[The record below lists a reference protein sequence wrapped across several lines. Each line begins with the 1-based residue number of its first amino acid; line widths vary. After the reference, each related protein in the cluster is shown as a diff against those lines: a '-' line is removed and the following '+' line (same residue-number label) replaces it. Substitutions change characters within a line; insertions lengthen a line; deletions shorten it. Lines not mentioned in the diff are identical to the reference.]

1 MAEENAG
8 FLELIEKVNQG
19 NTHLHKV
26 EEHTRNSRRH
36 LLEMKKS
43 VFAMAEAA
51 EILATPNEEERRE
64 DIARQERLISAVE
77 AGPKGMGGGS
87 SAEKKGGGGGMLGGL
102 LGGGAGGALGGFLG
116 AAGIGVGA
124 ATAGLGVLM
133 AGGGFLLEKLAEFD
147 GEAVKKNIL
156 ALTDIGDELVAKS
169 GSMTQAFK
177 DGGLLVTMLTGLGVG
192 LAAFGVGAGVNAAVE
207 KFAGDTKWAEAT
219 KANVSTLLGIAD
231 LDYTAASVAGV
242 AGALAALGV
251 GLIAFGAGSA
261 AASAADGVHATVD
274 KFMDTGG
281 FADNVVSNVTTLMG
295 LADLKIGDVAKVSL
309 ALGTLG
315 MGLVLF
321 SAGKAVG
328 SVADLA
334 GAGAQAAGEAA
345 GVKTFMDGGNF
356 GKRVHDEVKSL
367 MAINSL
373 IPSDSGAFAEGG
385 KFIVIMGGLAAGLI
399 AFSIGKAAS
408 AAADGLQAGVS
419 HFGDANNAGFAE
431 RIKSEVDT
439 LLSIAET
446 PMTEPVKFAATMT
459 ALSAGLAVFAVG
471 EGLTTITGFLGNLT
485 GEGGVSNS
493 QRIKNEVDLLLSIG
507 KDGDVEQAK
516 KAATAMKDIGVGL
529 SAFAS
534 QEFVGSLAS
543 AGTAIVSFFSGEE
556 TPFEKIKA
564 LAADADD
571 LEKSAA
577 AIGSV
582 AVNMAKLTKL
592 TVGRNTIN
600 FAEFGQDLKDGVPS
614 IEKAVLGDD
623 GGWFGTKIEGL
634 SKNSSAYA
642 NAQDNIMKLR
652 QAVGEAPA
660 STITNNYYGFN
671 PDGSIATLPNQAPA
685 GGGGS
690 AVDGLVK
697 SGEAHADSSDRLA
710 DHGAASMPGNRA
722 GIVF

>member
-8 FLELIEKVNQG
+8 FLELIEKVNES
-19 NTHLHKV
+19 NTKLHKV

-43 VFAMAEAA
+43 VFEMAQATEL
-51 EILATPNEEERRE
+51 LATPNEEERRE

-77 AGPKGMGGGS
+77 KGGS
-87 SAEKKGGGGGMLGGL
+87 GTAVSSGGEKKGGGGMLGGL

-169 GSMTQAFK
+169 GSMSQAFK
-177 DGGLLVTMLTGLGVG
+177 DGGLLITMLTGLGVG

-219 KANVSTLLGIAD
+219 KTNVTTLLGIAD

-261 AASAADGVHATVD
+261 TATAADGVHATVD

-281 FADNVVSNVTTLMG
+281 FAENTVKNVKTLMG
-295 LADLKIGDVAKVSL
+295 LADIKIGDVGKVSL

-315 MGLVLF
+315 LGLVLF

-334 GAGAQAAGEAA
+334 TAGASAAGTAA
-345 GVKTFMDGGNF
+345 GVQTFMDGGNF
-356 GKRVHDEVKSL
+356 GQRIHDEVESL
-367 MAINSL
+367 MSINSL
-373 IPSDSGAFAEGG
+373 VPADSGVFAEGG
-385 KFIVIMGGLAAGLI
+385 KFSVIMGGLAAGLI
-399 AFSIGKAAS
+399 AFSVGKAAS
-408 AAADGLQAGVS
+408 AAADGLQSGVS
-419 HFGDANNAGFAE
+419 YFGDAGNAGFAE
-431 RIKSEVDT
+431 RIKSEVGT
-439 LLSIAET
+439 LLKIAET

-459 ALSAGLAVFAVG
+459 ALSAGLAVFAAG
-471 EGLTTITGFLGNLT
+471 EGLTTITGFLGSMT
-485 GEGGVSNS
+485 GEEGVSNA
-493 QRIKNEVDLLLSIG
+493 QRIKNEVDILLSIG
-507 KDGDVEQAK
+507 KDGDVDTAK
-516 KAATAMKDIGVGL
+516 KAATAMKDIGAGL
-529 SAFAS
+529 STFAS

-564 LAADADD
+564 LAKDADD
-571 LEKSAA
+571 LEKSAS
-577 AIGSV
+577 AIGAV
-582 AVNMAKLTKL
+582 AVNMEKLTNLKI
-592 TVGRNTIN
+592 GKNTIN
-600 FAEFGQDLKDGVPS
+600 FAKFGEDLREGVPS

-634 SKNSSAYA
+634 SKNSGAYA
-642 NAQDNIMKLR
+642 TAQENIMKLR

-671 PDGSIATLPNQAPA
+671 PDGSVARVPNQAPA
-685 GGGGS
+685 GGGGM
-690 AVDGLVK
+690 DGVLK
-697 SGEAHADSSDRLA
+697 SGDAHADSSDHLA
-710 DHGAASMPGNRA
+710 KRVAGDRA
-722 GIVF
+722 GVLSK